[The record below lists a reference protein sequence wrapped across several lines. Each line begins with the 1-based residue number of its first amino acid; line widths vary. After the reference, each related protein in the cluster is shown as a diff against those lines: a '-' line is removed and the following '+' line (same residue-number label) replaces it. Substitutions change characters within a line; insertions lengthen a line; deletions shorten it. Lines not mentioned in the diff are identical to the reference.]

1 MNTTTMRKMSIKFE
15 KVITMAQI
23 EIKEKR
29 TTKHDIAIKGVLAV
43 DSESRLVLV
52 QVNDYGEVIAEKLL
66 SDALANFVN
75 AEVKIVVSE
84 LEPEVEEVQH
94 DINYLIE
101 A

>member
-1 MNTTTMRKMSIKFE
+1 
-15 KVITMAQI
+15 MAQI

-29 TTKHDIAIKGVLAV
+29 TTKHDIAIKGVLAK
-43 DSESRLVLV
+43 DDKGRLVLV

-84 LEPEVEEVQH
+84 LKPEVEEVQH

>member
-1 MNTTTMRKMSIKFE
+1 
-15 KVITMAQI
+15 MAQI

-29 TTKHDIAIKGVLAV
+29 TTKHDIAIKGVLAR
-43 DSESRLVLV
+43 DDEGRLVLV

>member
-1 MNTTTMRKMSIKFE
+1 
-15 KVITMAQI
+15 MAQI

-29 TTKHDIAIKGVLAV
+29 TTKHDIAIKGVLAM
-43 DSESRLVLV
+43 DNERRLVLI
-52 QVNDYGEVIAEKLL
+52 QVNDYGEIIAEKFLA
-66 SDALANFVN
+66 DALANFIN